1 MRMVLGLVGLLVVMG
16 WVAYLNRSGVAGPAA
31 PVTVTVTQPDGRQ
44 EALPPRA
51 VEQQYRQA
59 LESAMDASRARMP
72 EE

>member
-31 PVTVTVTQPDGRQ
+31 PVTVTQPDGRQ

>member
-16 WVAYLNRSGVAGPAA
+16 WVAYLNRSGVAGPSAS
-31 PVTVTVTQPDGRQ
+31 VTVTLPDGRQ

>member
-31 PVTVTVTQPDGRQ
+31 PVIVTQPDGRQ